1 MHEMRSLPTSPL
13 PAPLTSL
20 IGREYD
26 IQMVSLLLRRPD
38 IRLLTLTGT
47 GGIGKTRLAV
57 QVASELLHD
66 FAGGVCFV
74 SLAQIHDPEFV
85 LPTIAQSLGLKE
97 IREQSMQEQLRA
109 SLNAQHLLL
118 VLDNY
123 EQVAVTAPL
132 LAEMMAN
139 CPHLKVLV
147 TSRTP
152 LHVRGEQEY
161 SVVPLATPN
170 LGRLDVHE
178 LPTQYTSV
186 ALFLK
191 RAQAVKPEFQIT
203 SENARAIAEICIRLD
218 GVPLAL
224 ELAATWVKVLTAK
237 QIAARL
243 SNASR
248 LLKSLDQTALPRQQ
262 TVQAT
267 IEWSYHLLSEQERTL
282 FCRLC
287 VFAGGCTL
295 EAAEAICAG
304 DRIEEGAVLEL
315 LSHLI
320 DQSLVHMQEER
331 SGDARYRLLEVIR
344 QFGWEKLEAKGETII
359 LGRRHR
365 NWYLGLAEQA
375 EQELMGK
382 HQGSMA

>member
-97 IREQSMQEQLRA
+97 IRESIHARA
-109 SLNAQHLLL
+109 TACLPSSPTPVLL

-132 LAEMMAN
+132 LAEIMAN

-161 SVVPLATPN
+161 SVVPLATPQP
-170 LGRLDVHE
+170 G
-178 LPTQYTSV
+178 TT
-186 ALFLK
+186 
-191 RAQAVKPEFQIT
+191 
-203 SENARAIAEICIRLD
+203 
-218 GVPLAL
+218 
-224 ELAATWVKVLTAK
+224 
-237 QIAARL
+237 
-243 SNASR
+243 
-248 LLKSLDQTALPRQQ
+248 
-262 TVQAT
+262 
-267 IEWSYHLLSEQERTL
+267 
-282 FCRLC
+282 
-287 VFAGGCTL
+287 
-295 EAAEAICAG
+295 
-304 DRIEEGAVLEL
+304 
-315 LSHLI
+315 
-320 DQSLVHMQEER
+320 
-331 SGDARYRLLEVIR
+331 
-344 QFGWEKLEAKGETII
+344 
-359 LGRRHR
+359 
-365 NWYLGLAEQA
+365 
-375 EQELMGK
+375 
-382 HQGSMA
+382 